1 MELLFTD
8 RRHAI
13 AAGVVPGIGPA
24 EVTALFERRVA
35 LDGMPVLLDEAMRPV
50 EPLSSWFRHLA
61 VMGRSPEAMH
71 KYAYFNDPMREVDE
85 AFRARTTTTSSPT
98 PRLATSSSPE
108 RSETAMPRKG
118 DCRRIPHSPGP
129 ATAAGTHRH
138 PSRGLRWSFLPRA
151 KTESPP
157 SAACL

>member
-8 RRHAI
+8 RRRAI
-13 AAGVVPGIGPA
+13 AAGVVPGGGPA

-35 LDGMPVLLDEAMRPV
+35 LDGTPVLLDEAMRPV

-85 AFRARTTTTSSPT
+85 AFRARTTHDELTYAEIGHQLLT
-98 PRLATSSSPE
+98 RAE
-108 RSETAMPRKG
+108 RDG
-118 DCRRIPHSPGP
+118 DAPQG
-129 ATAAGTHRH
+129 
-138 PSRGLRWSFLPRA
+138 
-151 KTESPP
+151 
-157 SAACL
+157 